1 MQLQAL
7 QTIPQNND
15 VVLLAPTGSGKT
27 LGFLLPVLQ
36 LIDRQKQGVQVLI
49 LSPSRELA
57 LQIEQVFKSMS
68 TGYKVNCCYGGHNAR
83 TEQNNLSHPPT
94 VLIGTPGRIADH
106 LRNQRIDTRSITT
119 LVFDEYDKCLEFGFK
134 EEIAQIVGFM
144 TNVKNRILISATESR
159 DDYAFSGITNPV
171 TIAFESQS
179 ETANLQVKAVATVEN
194 NRIETLF
201 RLICLIGNQQTLVF
215 CNVRETVERIS
226 DMLWQKGLPNT
237 IFHGGLD
244 QDLRERTLIT
254 FRNGSHQVLVTTD
267 LAARGLDIPDIQ
279 NIIHFNLPA
288 SESIFTHRNGR
299 TARMHASG
307 TAYFIIN
314 EDEYMPK
321 FLKETPPYIELP
333 ERTVLP
339 AKSEWDTLYIS
350 AGKKEKISKGDVAGL
365 LMQKGKLQKDELG
378 LIEILDHSAYV
389 AVKRSK
395 IAALVQ
401 LIKNEPIK
409 KQKVKIAIMKPV

>member
-299 TARMHASG
+299 TARMHAS
-307 TAYFIIN
+307 
-314 EDEYMPK
+314 
-321 FLKETPPYIELP
+321 YIELP